1 MPLTRV
7 LSAASFGRSSGRGI
21 GSVIVA
27 SSFAEAGDESQRA
40 IREMRPR
47 MAKAVLPSSE
57 KRQYWP
63 ELGACLDA
71 ARRDVGWT
79 VDQLAAELQRDSK
92 QVARWMR
99 GEERTQVDA
108 VFCVEALRA
117 PFVVALAKLAK
128 CFQIETVIRRA
139 G

>member
-1 MPLTRV
+1 MGNTV
-7 LSAASFGRSSGRGI
+7 AGAEEASP
-21 GSVIVA
+21 
-27 SSFAEAGDESQRA
+27 RA
-40 IREMRPR
+40 IREIRPR
-47 MAKAVLPSSE
+47 MAKADLSKGE
-57 KRQYWP
+57 KRQFWP

-71 ARRDVGWT
+71 ARRELGWT
-79 VDQLAAELQRDSK
+79 VDQLSAELQRDSK
-92 QVARWMR
+92 QVGRWIR

-108 VFCVEALRA
+108 VFCVEPLRA